1 MRVRNVRVNLT
12 QTVLGIAMVIPMNV
26 RHVKMTVIADH
37 LLDRIAHLEDA
48 YRVLQTN
55 IARMKMNVSLCV
67 YLVTYAVIV
76 TALLIALIRL
86 KSV

>member
-1 MRVRNVRVNLT
+1 MHNARVNLT

-26 RHVKMTVIADH
+26 RRVKMTVIADH
-37 LLDRIAHLEDA
+37 LLDPIAHLEDA

-67 YLVTYAVIV
+67 YLGTYAVIV
-76 TALLIALIRL
+76 TALLIAQTQL